1 MELRLLTLPD
11 MSVDSNKPKR
21 AKLSTEPYKGVR
33 DFYPEDQAFLNY
45 FLDTCGRFVE
55 KVGYVE
61 YGASLLEPAEL
72 YKAKGA
78 ENEEMVSEQ
87 TYTFTDRGEREVTL
101 RPEMTPTVARMVA
114 GKRREFGFPLRW
126 YSIPNVFR
134 YERPQRG
141 RLREHWQLNVDLFG
155 SNSPY
160 ADAEMLG
167 IAYGLMKA
175 FGAEESDFLIKVGS
189 RGYLDSLMEKLGL
202 SEEQGKRLRR
212 LLDAK
217 NKMEGA
223 AFRTEL
229 GELGLSES
237 QILAAPP
244 PEDIRTIIEEMHA
257 AGIKNIEWDPTIVR
271 GFDYYTGMVF
281 EVFDTHPENNRA
293 LFGGG
298 RYDNLTQLFDDEPL
312 PGVGFAAG
320 DATIH
325 NFLEV
330 RGKLP
335 AYVPPTHVYVAVTS
349 PALALQAQTFAGEL
363 RRQGVNVAV
372 DFGEKKLGDQ
382 IKAASKH
389 KIPYLIVLGE
399 NELASGSFAVRE
411 LASGEE
417 KKLARK
423 ELADYL
429 LNLGE

>member
-1 MELRLLTLPD
+1 M
-11 MSVDSNKPKR
+11 SNKK
-21 AKLSTEPYKGVR
+21 KLSAEPYKGVR

-45 FLDTCGRFVE
+45 FLETCRNFVE

-61 YGASLLEPAEL
+61 YHASILEPAEL

-87 TYTFTDRGEREVTL
+87 TYTFTDRGGREVTL
-101 RPEMTPTVARMVA
+101 RPEMTPTVARMVSA
-114 GKRREFGFPLRW
+114 KRRELGFPLRW

-155 SNSPY
+155 SRSPY

-167 IAYGLMKA
+167 LAYGLMSA
-175 FGAEESDFLIKVGS
+175 FGAKESDFVIKVGS
-189 RGYLDSLMEKLGL
+189 RGFLDSLTQQLGL
-202 SEEQGKRLRR
+202 DAEQGKKLRR

-217 NKMEGA
+217 NKMGGTE
-223 AFRTEL
+223 FRAGL

-237 QILAAPP
+237 QVLSAPP
-244 PEDIRTIIEEMHA
+244 PEDIRKIIAEMSD
-257 AGIKNIEWDPTIVR
+257 AGIRNIEWDPAIVR
-271 GFDYYTGMVF
+271 GFDYYTGIVF

-298 RYDNLTQLFDDEPL
+298 RYDKLTELFDDEPL

-330 RGKLP
+330 RNLLP
-335 AYVPPTHVYVAVTS
+335 AYAPPTHVYIAIPS
-349 PALALQAQTFAGEL
+349 EDFALEAQTFAGEL

-382 IKAASKH
+382 IKAAGKH
-389 KIPYLIVLGE
+389 SIPYLIVLGE
-399 NELASGSFAVRE
+399 NELASGKFVVRN

-417 KKLARK
+417 KELAKK
-423 ELADYL
+423 ELASFF
-429 LNLGE
+429 LNSQ